1 MNHGIFRERT
11 IRIPTPEQIYL
22 EYPLAGLGRRGLAA
36 AIDSAIIGVALF
48 AFIMLL
54 ILLMSGATAIF
65 VQSDAMS
72 TVLMVFF
79 IVLFALILLAPFL
92 YYYFFEYF
100 GNGQTPG
107 KRVANIRV
115 IRASGLSLDR
125 TSSVLRNLFRLIDMI
140 PTYYLVGV
148 WSTLLTVKQQRL
160 GDLVANTVVI
170 ALPPG
175 RSRESVRAGTAGL
188 SGSSAP
194 RMYDSAREHAIHWLA
209 HQYLSRRHNLAPAA
223 RAETAMRLAEAMGLP
238 QQDLA
243 ATEQEIWARITS
255 P

>member
-1 MNHGIFRERT
+1 MNHSIFRERT

-48 AFIMLL
+48 VLIIILSLL
-54 ILLMSGATAIF
+54 IGGAAA
-65 VQSDAMS
+65 VVESDAMS
-72 TVLMVFF
+72 TILMVFF
-79 IVLFALILLAPFL
+79 IVLAALTLLSPLL

-107 KRVANIRV
+107 KRLANIRV

-125 TSSVLRNLFRLIDMI
+125 TSSALRNLFRLIDMI
-140 PTYYLVGV
+140 PSYYLVGV
-148 WSTLLTVKQQRL
+148 WSTLLTTKQQRL

-175 RSRESVRAGTAGL
+175 RGRDSVQAGTAGL
-188 SGSSAP
+188 SGTAAP
-194 RMYDSAREHAIHWLA
+194 RAYNNTRERALHWLA
-209 HQYLSRRHNLAPAA
+209 HQYLTRRHNLDPVSRSEAA
-223 RAETAMRLAEAMGLP
+223 TRLANAMGLP

-243 ATEQEIWARITS
+243 ATEQGIWTRITS